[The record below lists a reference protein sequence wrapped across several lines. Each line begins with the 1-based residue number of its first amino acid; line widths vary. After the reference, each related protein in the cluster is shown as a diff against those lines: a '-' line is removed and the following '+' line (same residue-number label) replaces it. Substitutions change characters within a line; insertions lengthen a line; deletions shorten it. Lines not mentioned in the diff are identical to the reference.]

1 MAWDKNHK
9 QQTREKIL
17 HSAARLFTTKGFDAV
32 GISDVMEAAGLTRG
46 AFYAHFS
53 SKSQL
58 YAEAIAS
65 AAILAQEGIT
75 NSIAESAPCNSDL
88 MKEVVSRY
96 LSREHRNGEVNACP
110 LAFLATD
117 IHQRDNNVRSVYTR
131 GFEGFLRKIEEAQG
145 GNSDAAA
152 SLQSAVL
159 MIGGLAV
166 ARALN
171 DDTLSE
177 QLLQACRDGV
187 DKVLT

>member
-32 GISDVMEAAGLTRG
+32 GINDVMKAAGLTRG
-46 AFYAHFS
+46 AFYAHFN

-75 NSIAESAPCNSDL
+75 NSITESAPCDSDF

-96 LSREHRNGEVNACP
+96 LSREHRSGEVNACP
-110 LAFLATD
+110 LAFLTTD

-131 GFEGFLRKIEEAQG
+131 GFEGFVRKIDEAQG
-145 GNSDAAA
+145 GSLDAAA
-152 SLQSAVL
+152 LLQSAVL